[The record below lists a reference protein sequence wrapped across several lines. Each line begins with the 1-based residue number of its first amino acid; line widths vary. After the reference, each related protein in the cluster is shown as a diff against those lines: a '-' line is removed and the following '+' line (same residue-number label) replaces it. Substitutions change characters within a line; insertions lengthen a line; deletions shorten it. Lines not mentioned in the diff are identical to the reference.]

1 MPDSR
6 RERWVIALLVYTML
20 AWGANVVVMKVMT
33 ASFAVAHLSAIR
45 MTAAFV
51 CIAAIARVLRRRL
64 RRPTLAQWGWLAA
77 AAALMIYLHQLL
89 LTQGLAWSSATNG
102 ALALGLNPLLS
113 VLLGALLFGERL
125 DAVRAGGVLL
135 GCAGA
140 AIVVLNRSG
149 ATLHA
154 SGVGDVL
161 LIASMVVYVLA
172 GACIRHI
179 SGELHPMEIGYYMH
193 ALGAVMLVVHATFT
207 PSFWTADAWF
217 PGITPWVLVAF
228 SALCSTALGSLAWNY
243 GISRLGLGR
252 TSMFINLMPVSAL
265 AFAVVFLGEV
275 LRIEHAVG
283 FTLLLAGTWLC
294 VSRRRL
300 AVATVS

>member
-6 RERWVIALLVYTML
+6 RDRWVIALLVYTML
-20 AWGANVVVMKVMT
+20 AWGANVVVMKLMT

-51 CIAAIARVLRRRL
+51 CIAAIARVLRRRV
-64 RRPTLAQWGWLAA
+64 RRPTAAQWGWLAA
-77 AAALMIYLHQLL
+77 AAMMIYMHQLL
-89 LTQGLAWSSATNG
+89 LTQGLPWSTATNG

-113 VLLGALLFGERL
+113 
-125 DAVRAGGVLL
+125 VLL

-154 SGVGDVL
+154 NGAGDVL
-161 LIASMVVYVLA
+161 LIASIVVYVLA

-179 SGELHPMEIGYYMH
+179 SGELHPMEVGYYMH
-193 ALGAVMLVVHATFT
+193 AIGAVMLVVHAAFT
-207 PSFWTADAWF
+207 PSYWDADAWS
-217 PGITPWVLVAF
+217 PGIAPWVLIAF

-275 LRIEHAVG
+275 LRIEHAIG
-283 FTLLLAGTWLC
+283 FTLLLTGTWLC

>member
-1 MPDSR
+1 MPDAR
-6 RERWVIALLVYTML
+6 RDRWVMALLVYTML

-51 CIAAIARVLRRRL
+51 CIAAIARFLRRRL
-64 RRPTLAQWGWLAA
+64 QRPTLAQWGWMAA
-77 AAALMIYLHQLL
+77 ASALMIYLHQLL
-89 LTQGLAWSSATNG
+89 LTQGLAWSTATNG

-125 DAVRAGGVLL
+125 DGMRAGGVLL

-154 SGVGDVL
+154 NGIGDVL
-161 LIASMVVYVLA
+161 LIASMVVSVLG

-179 SGELHPMEIGYYMH
+179 SGGLHPLEIGYYMH
-193 ALGAVMLVVHATFT
+193 AIGAVMLLVHAAFT
-207 PSFWTADAWF
+207 PNFWNAGAWF
-217 PGITPWVLVAF
+217 PGFAPWALIVF

-275 LRIEHAVG
+275 PRIEHGIG